1 MRIAKAI
8 TSVFERLKGFSFF
21 FFFTSGAQMDLQE
34 ATTDSV
40 LPTVLG

>member
-21 FFFTSGAQMDLQE
+21 FFTSGAQMDLQE
-34 ATTDSV
+34 ATTDSL
-40 LPTVLG
+40 LPIVLG